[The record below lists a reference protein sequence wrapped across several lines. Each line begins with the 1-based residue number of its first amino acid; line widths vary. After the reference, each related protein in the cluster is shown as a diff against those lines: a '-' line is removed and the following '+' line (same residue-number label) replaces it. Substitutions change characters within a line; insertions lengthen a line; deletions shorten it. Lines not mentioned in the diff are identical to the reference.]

1 MKYYS
6 QIAET
11 DKKKI
16 KEYELPFIIMY
27 GTVDEDHFKGA
38 NWHKDSST
46 RDNIKGVFF
55 ASERI

>member
-1 MKYYS
+1 MSGNLQIHYIGNTMKYYS

-27 GTVDEDHFKGA
+27 GTVDEDHFKEA
-38 NWHKDSST
+38 N
-46 RDNIKGVFF
+46 
-55 ASERI
+55 

>member
-27 GTVDEDHFKGA
+27 GTVDEDHFKGV
-38 NWHKDSST
+38 N
-46 RDNIKGVFF
+46 
-55 ASERI
+55 